1 MRPDELTEH
10 PEGGR
15 FREVHRSALVVT
27 TADGRERPALTHIY
41 FALARGERSLL
52 HRVASDEVWNL
63 YRGDGVVLHLWD
75 GEGESRR
82 IELSEPAGAWCHVV
96 PAGWWQATSRPSS
109 SLARGGTDASHS
121 ALRRGRRSSVISC
134 VLRELRSRSARP
146 GTGPARRAGGPG

>member
-52 HRVASDEVWNL
+52 HRVAGDEVWNL

-96 PAGWWQATSRPSS
+96 PAGWWQAAEP
-109 SLARGGTDASHS
+109 LGGDV
-121 ALRRGRRSSVISC
+121 LVGCSV
-134 VLRELRSRSARP
+134 
-146 GTGPARRAGGPG
+146 GPGFDFADFVLLTKDRPEAAVVRALWPGLVPFIAAGAP